1 MEGSERC
8 SDWPR
13 TVTADRSILRE
24 AHAQLQRAVFEAF
37 PDDLELIVRDVYELV
52 DTHLDSAAFTPLRH
66 ELEVEAMVESE
77 MDRRVA

>member
-1 MEGSERC
+1 M
-8 SDWPR
+8 
-13 TVTADRSILRE
+13 TDRAVLLD
-24 AHAQLQRAVFEAF
+24 AHAQLKRAVFEAF

-52 DTHLDSAAFTPLRH
+52 NTHLHVSGVRSVLH